1 MGNEFRAKQTV
12 PMKIITL
19 SMSSGL
25 GSVPE
30 NAGHHFFISLDT
42 GQKEG
47 CVLQMSAVLIGTAA
61 LGFGWV

>member
-1 MGNEFRAKQTV
+1 
-12 PMKIITL
+12 
-19 SMSSGL
+19 MSSGL